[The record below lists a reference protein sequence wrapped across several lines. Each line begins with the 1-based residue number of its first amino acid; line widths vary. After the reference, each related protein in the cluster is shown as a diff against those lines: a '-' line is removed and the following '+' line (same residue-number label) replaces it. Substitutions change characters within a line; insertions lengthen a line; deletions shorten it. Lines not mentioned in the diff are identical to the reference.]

1 MLLGEG
7 CDKRMHP
14 LKSALRRLDAVPE
27 RDTQTGSKSHFTGF
41 SGKPAF
47 LRRQHL
53 RNVATVEV
61 VFRLADVSAENWRYV
76 SKKFAHHRI
85 AIHFHGHQI

>member
-14 LKSALRRLDAVPE
+14 LATALRRLDAVPE

-41 SGKPAF
+41 LWKAGIFAQATF
-47 LRRQHL
+47 AQRR
-53 RNVATVEV
+53 
-61 VFRLADVSAENWRYV
+61 D
-76 SKKFAHHRI
+76 
-85 AIHFHGHQI
+85 G